1 VDDPVGR
8 YVKDGTFDGPHKSK
22 VTWKHLL
29 QQTSE
34 WDGTLFDKPYTVEQP
49 PGHVLQEPGSVWVH
63 NDVRVNLLS
72 LSLLKVLRHPLPDV
86 LKQEVMDPIGASWT
100 WGWHGYPNS
109 DVKIG
114 DRLVKSVSGGGHW
127 GGGLFISARDLARV
141 GHLMLRRGRWGDR
154 QIVSDEWIEQVTTP
168 CPQEPTYGYLWWL
181 NTGGKL
187 WPSAP
192 HDSFAMRG
200 FGNTAVWVDP
210 GHDLV
215 VVVRWFDWE
224 QLDGILKRVLAAV
237 KTS

>member
-1 VDDPVGR
+1 
-8 YVKDGTFDGPHKSK
+8 
-22 VTWKHLL
+22 
-29 QQTSE
+29 
-34 WDGTLFDKPYTVEQP
+34 VEQP

-100 WGWHGYPNS
+100 WDWHGYPNS
-109 DVKIG
+109 DVKID

-141 GHLMLRRGRWGDR
+141 GQLMLRRGRWGDR

-200 FGNTAVWVDP
+200 FGNTVVWVDP

-224 QLDGILKRVLAAV
+224 QLDGILKRVLVAL
-237 KTS
+237 KSS